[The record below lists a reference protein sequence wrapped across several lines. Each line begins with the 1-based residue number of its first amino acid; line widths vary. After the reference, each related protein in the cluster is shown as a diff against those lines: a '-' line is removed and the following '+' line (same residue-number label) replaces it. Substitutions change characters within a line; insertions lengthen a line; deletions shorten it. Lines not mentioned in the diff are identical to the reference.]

1 MRNSIKKFMA
11 LTMLLSFTL
20 TTQVSSSL
28 VFAAGGDLGYSMDYM
43 PEIRGSQPSIVSFE
57 SAGGVISDTNPT
69 ISLSLRDSDVKQ
81 VLRMFADKAGKNI
94 IFKGDV
100 GNSSS
105 GSSEGGGSGKGKIT
119 MDLVNIPLNSAFNMV
134 LAASDLT
141 YTLQDN
147 TIIVADAK
155 DSSSI
160 GKQEM
165 AVVPVRYINA
175 TQIANFLNKNIY
187 GMQKPGLSSSN
198 IASVNPATN
207 EILIF
212 GNDNDVAV
220 ARRVIAQFDKKPSVT
235 SFKVNH
241 TTPQQMAE
249 MICGM
254 LLPSTGD
261 VPDGKSTGGAAG
273 VVTGGASDSSS
284 SSSSSSGGSG
294 SSITLGEGAIACS
307 SSVTSGGSGSGS
319 GSGGTSAEPLG
330 LHGLTVAYYTQL
342 GTINLIGGSPHQV
355 ELIKEFIAANDKRQP
370 QAYIEFSII
379 ELSETGTR
387 EFNNEWS
394 FVSKHFKFNYDS
406 TGTNFN
412 KIALFG
418 DKPTYTTGSTTLLY
432 SLSLMLKN
440 GKARTISNPRVLV
453 TNGQESTV
461 DMTEDYVKTVTSQIV
476 QGSYSNVP
484 TVERTYEIGDDMGLK
499 INVTP
504 FISPDGFVYLNVKP
518 DYSTKAGD
526 VKVKNAET
534 GEEDLQA
541 TLLRKNNIELK
552 NIRIKDGDTLVIAGM
567 MKENETKSVSKIPF
581 LGDIP
586 GLGTLFR
593 TSSTEKTKTELV
605 ILITPKIINDN
616 DAPATAMERPT
627 L

>member
-1 MRNSIKKFMA
+1 MRNSIKKLMA

-20 TTQVSSSL
+20 TTQVSSSM
-28 VFAAGGDLGYSMDYM
+28 VFAAGGDAMGYSMDYM
-43 PEIRGSQPSIVSFE
+43 PEIRGSQPSVVSFE
-57 SAGGVISDTNPT
+57 TASGVISTQNPT
-69 ISLSLRDSDVKQ
+69 VSLSLRDSDVKQ

-100 GNSSS
+100 GNNSS
-105 GSSEGGGSGKGKIT
+105 GAGSDKSGKGKIT
-119 MDLVNIPLNSAFNMV
+119 MDLVNVPLNSAFNMV
-134 LAASDLT
+134 LTASDLT
-141 YTLQDN
+141 YTIKDN
-147 TIIVADAK
+147 TIIIADAK
-155 DSSSI
+155 DFANI

-165 AVVPVRYINA
+165 GVIPVKYINA
-175 TQIANFLNKNIY
+175 AQLANFLNKNIY
-187 GMQKPGLSSSN
+187 AMQKPGLSGSN

-212 GNDNDVAV
+212 GSDNDVNI
-220 ARRVIAQFDKKPSVT
+220 ARRVIYQFDKKPSVT

-241 TTPQQMAE
+241 TTPQQMAD
-249 MICGM
+249 MICSM

-261 VPDGKSTGGAAG
+261 VKGKATGGAAG
-273 VVTGGASDSSS
+273 IMTGGASE
-284 SSSSSSGGSG
+284 SSGSG
-294 SSITLGEGAIACS
+294 DSITLGEGAIACS
-307 SSVTSGGSGSGS
+307 GSVSESGGSGSSGTGS
-319 GSGGTSAEPLG
+319 ASSLG
-330 LHGLTVAYYTQL
+330 LNGITVAYYTQL

-394 FVSKHFKFNYDS
+394 FVSKHF
-406 TGTNFN
+406 NFN
-412 KIALFG
+412 FNSSTSPGKVSFGDKGIAIFG
-418 DKPTYTTGSTTLLY
+418 DKPTYTTGNTTLLY
-432 SLSLMLKN
+432 TLSLMLQN

-499 INVTP
+499 ITVTP

-518 DYSTKAGD
+518 DYTTKAGD

-534 GEEDLQA
+534 GDEDLQA

-567 MKENETKSVSKIPF
+567 MKESESKSVSKIPF

-586 GLGTLFR
+586 GLGTFFR
-593 TSSTEKTKTELV
+593 SSSTEKSKTELV
-605 ILITPKIINDN
+605 ILITPKIITDN
-616 DAPATAMERPT
+616 DAPSTAMEKTT

>member
-1 MRNSIKKFMA
+1 MRNSIKKLMA

-28 VFAAGGDLGYSMDYM
+28 VFAAGGDLGYSLDYM
-43 PEIRGSQPSIVSFE
+43 PEIRGSQPSVVSFE
-57 SAGGVISDTNPT
+57 SAGGEISSSNPT

-94 IFKGDV
+94 IFRGDI
-100 GNSSS
+100 GSS
-105 GSSEGGGSGKGKIT
+105 GGSSGGSGGSSSSKGKIT

-141 YTLQDN
+141 YTIQDN
-147 TIIVADAK
+147 TIIIADAK
-155 DSSSI
+155 EVSSI

-187 GMQKPGLSSSN
+187 AMQKPGLSNSN

-212 GNDNDVAV
+212 GNDNDVAI
-220 ARRVIAQFDKKPSVT
+220 ARKVIAQFDKKPTVT

-241 TTPQQMAE
+241 TTPEQMAE
-249 MICGM
+249 MICSM

-273 VVTGGASDSSS
+273 IVTGGASESSG
-284 SSSSSSGGSG
+284 SSSGSG
-294 SSITLGEGAIACS
+294 DSITLGEGSIACS
-307 SSVTSGGSGSGS
+307 SSVTTSGGGSGNN
-319 GSGGTSAEPLG
+319 GGTTEPLG

-394 FVSKHFKFNYDS
+394 FVSKHFKFNFDS
-406 TGTNFN
+406 NGTNFN
-412 KIALFG
+412 SIAFFG

-484 TVERTYEIGDDMGLK
+484 TVERTYEIGDDLGLK
-499 INVTP
+499 ISVTP

-526 VKVKNAET
+526 VKTLNPET
-534 GEEDLQA
+534 KQEDLQA

-552 NIRIKDGDTLVIAGM
+552 NIRIKDGDTLVIAGLM
-567 MKENETKSVSKIPF
+567 TETETKNVSKIPF

-593 TSSTEKTKTELV
+593 TSSTEKGKTEVV
-605 ILITPKIINDN
+605 ILITPKIITDS
-616 DAPATAMERPT
+616 DTPSTAIEKTT